1 MRGIATRV
9 LAAAGIAAGV
19 VWAGAVILC
28 GAIRPGYNPV
38 GQFVSELAE
47 RGSSTEAVMR
57 IFGFCVP
64 GLLVVAFAVFLLLRS
79 AGRVVAIFLVI
90 HGAGRLTA
98 GIFPCDPGC
107 PASASSVSQAVH
119 NAAAMMN
126 GLTLL
131 AAAVFCSIRMWKN
144 GRNRFASYSLASA
157 IAGAA
162 FLVLMFMDVT
172 TRTYVGLFQRLAF
185 GVFHVWLAA
194 FALSLWPWAIESTEA
209 SVGAAQ
215 QRLAADVGR

>member
-1 MRGIATRV
+1 MRGIATRI

-19 VWAGAVILC
+19 AWAGAVICC

-38 GQFVSELAE
+38 SQFVSELAE
-47 RGSSTEAVMR
+47 RGSSTEALMR
-57 IFGFCVP
+57 ITGFCVP
-64 GLLVVAFAVFLLLRS
+64 GLLVVAFAAFLLIRS
-79 AGRVVAIFLVI
+79 AGPIVAVFLII
-90 HGAGRLTA
+90 HGVGRLTA
-98 GIFPCDPGC
+98 GMFPCDPGC
-107 PASASSVSQAVH
+107 PASGSSVSQAVH

-131 AAAVFCSIRMWKN
+131 AAAVFCSVRMWRI
-144 GRNRFASYSLASA
+144 GRNRFAFYSLASA

-185 GVFHVWLAA
+185 GVLHVWLAA
-194 FALSLWPWAIESTEA
+194 FALSVWPWAIESTDA
-209 SVGAAQ
+209 PAGAA
-215 QRLAADVGR
+215 G